1 MSKTMHTDDTERE
14 ELAAQ
19 VRFERLNR
27 WRFALDPRDPEYIDP
42 EDFNQPT
49 EDNEE

>member
-1 MSKTMHTDDTERE
+1 MIDYEPYEYERE

-27 WRFALDPRDPEYIDP
+27 WRFALDPRDPEYLDP
-42 EDFNQPT
+42 DDYQEDDQ
-49 EDNEE
+49 